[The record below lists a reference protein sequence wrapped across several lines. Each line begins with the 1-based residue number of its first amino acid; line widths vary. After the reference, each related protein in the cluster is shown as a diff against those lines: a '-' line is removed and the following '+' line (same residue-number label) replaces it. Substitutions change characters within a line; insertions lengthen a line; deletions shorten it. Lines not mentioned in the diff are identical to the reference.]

1 MLPLRRGVSVSCH
14 DHPVSDETYEL
25 TDEWAEQQWARMA
38 PQIESMVHRIQD
50 PAEFVIQ
57 PGSELADDDAASHPY
72 QVSHCA
78 RACLNAGV
86 GHLHAMKTLIIDEPR
101 LLHAEA
107 DYSLIRGG
115 LENFAT
121 AFWVLHPH
129 ERKVRVERALRWMAK
144 NFKDGDK
151 ATGHLGFPGD
161 IGLQAKLKKVTAVA
175 RKARCTSVVG
185 GYTSTAAVVYAEK
198 HSSLMHVYLMWQV
211 CSGFAHGRPW
221 ANLGMNAMEKHPTEQ
236 EGIFTVRLT
245 TDHKRLAVATLPAFN
260 LMEEVVGLF
269 TNRCR

>member
-1 MLPLRRGVSVSCH
+1 VT
-14 DHPVSDETYEL
+14 DETYEL
-25 TDEWAEQQWARMA
+25 PDEWADQQWATMA
-38 PQIESMVHRIQD
+38 PQIEAMVRRTQD
-50 PAEFVIQ
+50 PAEFVVP

-78 RACLNAGV
+78 KRCLNAGV
-86 GHLHAMKTLIIDEPR
+86 DHLHAMKTLIIDEPR

-129 ERKVRVERALRWMAK
+129 DQKVRIERALRWMAQ
-144 NFKDGDK
+144 NFKDQDK

-175 RKARCTSVVG
+175 RKARCSKVSG

-198 HSSLMHVYLMWQV
+198 HSSIMHVRLMWQV

-221 ANLGMNAMEKHPTEQ
+221 ASLGMNAMEKHATED
-236 EGIFTVRLT
+236 EGIFTIRMT
-245 TDHKRLAVATLPAFN
+245 TDHRRLALATLPAFG
-260 LMEEVVGLF
+260 LMEQVVGLF